1 MDEITGLKRK
11 RPRLEARGT
20 LLHAIRE
27 FFDCYDF
34 LEVETP
40 VRLPAPA
47 LEDHI
52 EAEPA
57 GSCWLRTSPELHMKR
72 LLAAG
77 YPRIWQMGACF
88 RQGERGRR
96 HRPEFTMLEWY
107 RANAGCRDILRDTI
121 KLVRFSAQATT
132 GSTTINFRN
141 DRIDLGGEWEELTV
155 ADAFRQHA
163 STGLRDAMAAGTFE
177 EILCSQVEPQLGRGR
192 PTILTDYPAEMA
204 ALARRKPDDP
214 SVAERWELYIGGLEL
229 ANAYGELTD
238 PAEQRRRF
246 AACAELRQRE
256 NRPVYPLDQHFLA
269 ALDHGLPPCGG
280 IALGVDRLAMVL
292 TNAETIDDVI
302 AFGE

>member
-1 MDEITGLKRK
+1 MDEIDELKCKRK
-11 RPRLEARGT
+11 RLEARAA

-40 VRLPAPA
+40 VRLTAPA
-47 LEDHI
+47 LEDYI
-52 EAEPA
+52 EAEPS
-57 GSCWLRTSPELHMKR
+57 GSSWLRTSPELHMKR

-77 YPRIWQMGACF
+77 YRRIWQLGPCF
-88 RQGERGRR
+88 RQGELGRR

-121 KLVRFSAQATT
+121 KLVRFGAQAVT
-132 GSTTINFRN
+132 GATTIRFRGN
-141 DRIDLGGEWEELTV
+141 TIDLGGEWEELTV
-155 ADAFRQHA
+155 ADAFRRHA
-163 STGLRDAMAAGTFE
+163 ATEVRDAMAAGAFE
-177 EILCSQVEPQLGRGR
+177 EILCAQVEPQLGRGR

-204 ALARRKPDDP
+204 ALARRNPADP
-214 SVAERWELYIGGLEL
+214 SVAERWELYVGGLEL

-246 AACAELRQRE
+246 AACAELRQQE
-256 NRPVYPLDQHFLA
+256 GRPVYPLDEQFLA

-280 IALGVDRLAMVL
+280 IALGVDRLTMVL
-292 TNAETIDDVI
+292 TDAETIDDVI
-302 AFGE
+302 AF

>member
-1 MDEITGLKRK
+1 MDEITELKSKRK
-11 RPRLEARGT
+11 RLEARAT

-27 FFDCYDF
+27 YFDCYDF

-52 EAEPA
+52 EAEPS
-57 GSCWLRTSPELHMKR
+57 GPWWLRTSPELHMKR

-77 YPRIWQMGACF
+77 YPRIWQMGPCF

-121 KLVRFSAQATT
+121 RLVRFAAQAVV
-132 GSTTINFRN
+132 GSTTIRFR
-141 DRIDLGGEWEELTV
+141 DDTIDLGGEWEELTV
-155 ADAFRQHA
+155 AEAFGRHA
-163 STGLRDAMAAGTFE
+163 GTSLREAMAANRFE
-177 EILCSQVEPQLGRGR
+177 EILCTQVEPKLGCGR
-192 PTILTDYPAEMA
+192 PTFLTDYPAEMA
-204 ALARRKPDDP
+204 ALARRKPEDP
-214 SVAERWELYIGGLEL
+214 AIAERWELYIGGLEL

-246 AACAELRQRE
+246 AACAQLRQ
-256 NRPVYPLDQHFLA
+256 NDHRPVYPLDENFLA

-302 AFGE
+302 AFRE